1 MQNNNF
7 RIERDSLGEVK
18 VPSDKL
24 WGAQT
29 ERSRH
34 NFVIGEKMPY
44 ELVKAIVIVKRAC
57 ALANEECGKLSKEK
71 CDAIMLAC
79 DKILK
84 GGYEDSFP
92 LVIFQTG
99 SGTQTNMNVNEVLAH
114 LSGTHPNDDC
124 NMSQSTNDVFPT
136 AIHVMTLM
144 MSDEL
149 ICKLGELIGEFKLL
163 EKKYDKIVKT
173 GRTHLQD
180 ATPISFS
187 AEISAWR
194 RAIEEARFAIENA
207 LEAVRVMPLGGTAVG
222 SGLNTP
228 EGYANIAVQH
238 LGEYL
243 GECLFETDNKY
254 HGLAFKDAL
263 VLYHGALKNLACS
276 AMKIANDVRWLASG
290 PRCGIGEIT
299 IPANE
304 PGSSIMPGKVNPTQ
318 CEALTMVACEV
329 LGNDAT
335 ISFAASQGNFELN
348 VFMPVIA
355 FKINESIKLLTQAIE
370 SFSNH
375 CVKGIVPNEKKMTEY
390 LHSGLML
397 ATAFSPY
404 IGYEKAAS
412 LVHYAFENDLTVK
425 EAALKTCELSE
436 AEIDKIIENAL
447 KAN

>member
-1 MQNNNF
+1 MQNNDF
-7 RIERDSLGEVK
+7 RIEHDSLGEVK

-71 CDAIMLAC
+71 RDAIMIAC

-92 LVIFQTG
+92 LVVFQTG

-144 MSDEL
+144 MSEEL
-149 ICKLGELIGEFKLL
+149 ICKLGELIDEFKSL

-276 AMKIANDVRWLASG
+276 AMKIANDVRWLSSG

-355 FKINESIKLLTQAIE
+355 FKINESIKLLTQAIG
-370 SFSNH
+370 SFSKH
-375 CVKGIVPNEKKMTEY
+375 CVNGIKPNEKKMTEY

-404 IGYEKAAS
+404 IGYEKAAN